1 MRLYEKLQRFADDP
15 AWPGFAICDAKDC
28 DMGAGITT
36 FGPKRD
42 AAGRATEKYKTRAD
56 FMQAIREIVRQD
68 IVDMMILSVS
78 NLERA
83 LAEGIFE
90 GSAIT
95 LAARANDTT
104 DVWMG
109 VRNGTYTSRASRP
122 FRSPA
127 IEHILRGSL
136 DPAAPTRLTD
146 LALYSV
152 TFVNDVDRD
161 FATLAAY
168 RDFRLE
174 AEQCSLR
181 HFLEVFN
188 PNVGMHTIE
197 RAELGRYVNDC
208 ILGTLAAVP
217 RAGRPLFLKV
227 AFNGPAVL
235 EELAGYDPGLIIG
248 VLGGSAGT
256 TRDTLELVRAV
267 QRHGARL
274 VMFGRKIRLAEDPLS
289 IVELMRRVVDHEV
302 SPTEAVKI
310 YHDRLQEAGVP
321 PVRSLEED
329 LQLTDPVLQKC
340 SSTA

>member
-1 MRLYEKLQRFADDP
+1 MRLYEKLTQFRDDP
-15 AWPGFAICDAKDC
+15 SSKGFAICDAKDG

-36 FGPKRD
+36 FGPIRD
-42 AAGRATEKYKTRAD
+42 AKALETGKYKNRTD
-56 FMQAIREIVRQD
+56 FMQAIREVVRQD

-83 LAEGIFE
+83 VAEGVFN

-109 VRNGTYTSRASRP
+109 IRNGTYTQHPSRP

-136 DPAAPTRLTD
+136 DSTSSRRLTD

-152 TFVNDVDRD
+152 TFVNDIDRD

-168 RDFRLE
+168 REFRLE
-174 AEQCSLR
+174 AERLGLR

-188 PNVGMHTIE
+188 PNVGSEKIDH
-197 RAELGRYVNDC
+197 AELGHYVNDC
-208 ILGTLAAVP
+208 IIATLAGVAE
-217 RAGRPLFLKV
+217 AGRPQFLKV

-235 EELAGYDPGLIIG
+235 EELVSYDPRLIVG

-256 TRDTLELVRAV
+256 TRDAMELVLAAKRG
-267 QRHGARL
+267 GARL
-274 VMFGRKIRLAEDPLS
+274 ALFGRKIRLAEDPLS
-289 IVELMRRVVDHEV
+289 IIELMRRVVDDEV
-302 SPTEAVKI
+302 LPTEAVKI
-310 YHDRLQEAGVP
+310 YHDRLKKNGVP
-321 PVRSLEED
+321 PVRPFENDIEV
-329 LQLTDPVLQKC
+329 TDPVLKTC
-340 SSTA
+340 ISPA